1 MGIDDVLVFALES
14 VAVAFEDDDVGVV
27 DEPVDHGG
35 DGDGV
40 AEDLCPGGEVLVGGD
55 DEGGSFVAGGDE
67 LVEEGGG
74 VGVEG
79 DGLVRRR

>member
-1 MGIDDVLVFALES
+1 M
-14 VAVAFEDDDVGVV
+14 GVV

-40 AEDLCPGGEVLVGGD
+40 SEDLRPGGEVLVGGD
-55 DEGGSFVAGGDE
+55 DEGGPFVAGGDE
-67 LVEEGGG
+67 GEEEGGG